1 MTTPLLVY
9 SDEETEVRLLI
20 DEKFSPVIEGHL
32 VELNCTVTG
41 GSLKK
46 SVTWYLDDQLIENI
60 PEHSTT
66 KIAENDEKLV
76 QI

>member
-1 MTTPLLVY
+1 MITPFSIV
-9 SDEETEVRLLI
+9 SDEETEVRLLV

-66 KIAENDEKLV
+66 KISENDEK
-76 QI
+76 